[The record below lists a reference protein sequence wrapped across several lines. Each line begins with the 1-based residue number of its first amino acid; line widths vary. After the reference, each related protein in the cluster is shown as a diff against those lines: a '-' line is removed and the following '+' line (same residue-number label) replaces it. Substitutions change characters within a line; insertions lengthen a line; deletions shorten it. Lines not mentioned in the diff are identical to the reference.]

1 MHRPLTVRIKTSA
14 ISLQLSPF
22 NFRSGDWEVGRAI
35 FAPLLRFGADFTL
48 RPHLLED
55 WQLADDYRLVVFR
68 LRPDLVFHNGR
79 PVSAVDLAYSLERG
93 CLPGARPSFRQLLA
107 EVRRIEVMD
116 RLTVQIALARPNRMF
131 PAYFTRAALSLVP
144 QEALQP
150 GDPWRWRHLPVGCGP
165 YQVAALSRDGLRL
178 RLARH
183 AAFFGHDPASP
194 TSLVFV
200 TGQEA
205 AASDLIIDEI
215 INAPGCSYAP
225 SRFWSTIAV
234 EHYSLHDHANAQ
246 DGDRARD
253 ARQLIN
259 AAVPAA
265 QLLAELPASHQAYY
279 HLASSFVPPAIGGI
293 SEMVSSPPD
302 FATTYA
308 AFLRKWGPLPRM
320 VNVVYR
326 GYGPGSDLCRL
337 QEALGH
343 QLRAKSLPV
352 EDVTVDRLDLDLPA
366 TDLAFVLAASSFNY
380 PDYDNLTLF
389 FARGGDIHR
398 ASTPNLEHLRALLD
412 QGRTMALGDARA
424 ALYAEALTL
433 LDQEGWVH
441 PVAHVSEG
449 AFVRT
454 ATLAPASVYGGSPH
468 PFFEELRAA
477 GR

>member
-178 RLARH
+178 RRLAKGGVIATLER
-183 AAFFGHDPASP
+183 PAR
-194 TSLVFV
+194 
-200 TGQEA
+200 
-205 AASDLIIDEI
+205 ASAMRAWLII
-215 INAPGCSYAP
+215 AFA
-225 SRFWSTIAV
+225 
-234 EHYSLHDHANAQ
+234 
-246 DGDRARD
+246 
-253 ARQLIN
+253 
-259 AAVPAA
+259 
-265 QLLAELPASHQAYY
+265 LLAFCYP
-279 HLASSFVPPAIGGI
+279 
-293 SEMVSSPPD
+293 
-302 FATTYA
+302 
-308 AFLRKWGPLPRM
+308 
-320 VNVVYR
+320 
-326 GYGPGSDLCRL
+326 
-337 QEALGH
+337 
-343 QLRAKSLPV
+343 
-352 EDVTVDRLDLDLPA
+352 
-366 TDLAFVLAASSFNY
+366 LAFGVLWAA
-380 PDYDNLTLF
+380 
-389 FARGGDIHR
+389 
-398 ASTPNLEHLRALLD
+398 
-412 QGRTMALGDARA
+412 
-424 ALYAEALTL
+424 
-433 LDQEGWVH
+433 H
-441 PVAHVSEG
+441 P
-449 AFVRT
+449 
-454 ATLAPASVYGGSPH
+454 
-468 PFFEELRAA
+468 
-477 GR
+477 